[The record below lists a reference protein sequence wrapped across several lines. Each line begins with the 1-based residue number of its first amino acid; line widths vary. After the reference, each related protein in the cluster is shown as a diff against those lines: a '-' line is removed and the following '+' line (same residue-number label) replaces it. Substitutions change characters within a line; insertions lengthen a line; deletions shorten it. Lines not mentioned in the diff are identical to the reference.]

1 MTEIDVRRDF
11 TSATEIAPDGA
22 GGYTADLDQNWSAV
36 GNINGGYLQAVMARA
51 AAAES
56 VHPHV
61 VAATTHFLRSP
72 NAGAA
77 QLIVEPLRTGRSA
90 SQVRVRLV
98 QGDEAK
104 AETVFML
111 GDLADIK
118 PQPAFVADDFPSR
131 GLGFADAVR
140 FKPPRDV
147 FPVEMLHQVDLYLEP
162 ESLGF
167 AQGNPRGVGELRG
180 WLDLPGQVTFD
191 PISLLQA
198 ADAFPPATFDIDPGG
213 WVPTFEM
220 TTYVRALP
228 APGPVQVFFKANL
241 VQGDRVDE
249 TCTIWDSAGVVVA
262 QSHQLAGVRL

>member
-1 MTEIDVRRDF
+1 MTEVDLRREFDA
-11 TSATEIAPDGA
+11 ATEIRPDGS
-22 GGYTADLDQNWSAV
+22 GGYVADLDQNWSAV

-61 VAATTHFLRSP
+61 VAASTHFLRPP
-72 NAGAA
+72 NAGRAR
-77 QLIVEPLRTGRSA
+77 LVVEPLRTGRSA
-90 SQVRVRLV
+90 SQVRVRLL
-98 QGDEAK
+98 QDGEAK

-111 GDLADIK
+111 GDLTDVK
-118 PQPAFVADDFPSR
+118 PEPAFKATDFPSP
-131 GLGFADAVR
+131 GLAFAEVVR
-140 FKPPRDV
+140 FKPPRDA
-147 FPVEMLHQVDLYLEP
+147 FPVEMLHQVELYLEP
-162 ESLGF
+162 EAFGF
-167 AQGNPRGVGELRG
+167 ARGNPRGLGELRG
-180 WLDLPGQVTFD
+180 WLDLPGQAAFD

-198 ADAFPPATFDIDPGG
+198 ADTFPPATFDIDPTG

-228 APGPVQVFFKANL
+228 APGPVQIHFKANI

-249 TCTIWDSAGVVVA
+249 TCTIWDSNGAVVA

>member
-1 MTEIDVRRDF
+1 MTEIDVRRAF
-11 TSATEIAPDGA
+11 AAATEIRSDGA

-72 NAGAA
+72 DAGAA
-77 QLIVEPLRTGRSA
+77 RLVVEPLRTGRSA
-90 SQVRVRLV
+90 SQVRVRLL
-98 QGDEAK
+98 QNDEAK
-104 AETVFML
+104 AEAVFML
-111 GDLADIK
+111 GDLTDVSR
-118 PQPAFVADDFPSR
+118 QPTFVADDFPSP
-131 GLGFADAVR
+131 GLGFADVVR
-140 FKPPRDV
+140 FKPPRDA
-147 FPVEMLHQVDLYLEP
+147 FPVEMLHQVELYLEP
-162 ESLGF
+162 ASLGF
-167 AQGNPRGVGELRG
+167 TQGNPRGLGELRG
-180 WLDLPGQVTFD
+180 WLDLPGQDRFD
-191 PISLLQA
+191 SISLLQA
-198 ADAFPPATFDIDPGG
+198 ADTFPPATFDINPGG

-249 TCTIWDSAGVVVA
+249 TCTIWDSEGLVVA